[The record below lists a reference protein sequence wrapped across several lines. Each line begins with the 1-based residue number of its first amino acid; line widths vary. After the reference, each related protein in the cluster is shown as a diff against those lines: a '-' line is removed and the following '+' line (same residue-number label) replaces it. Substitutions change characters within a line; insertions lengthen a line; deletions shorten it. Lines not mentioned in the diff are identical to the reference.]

1 VGASWRD
8 LGLNWDESI
17 IINVNN
23 DNKVVFADFAKDE
36 TK

>member
-1 VGASWRD
+1 

-17 IINVNN
+17 IINVND